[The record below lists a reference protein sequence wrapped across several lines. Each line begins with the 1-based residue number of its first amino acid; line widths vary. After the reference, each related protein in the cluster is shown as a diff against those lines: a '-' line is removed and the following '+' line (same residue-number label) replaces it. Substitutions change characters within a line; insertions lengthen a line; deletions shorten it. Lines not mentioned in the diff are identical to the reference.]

1 MSDNGSKGTALVAGG
16 AARGIIPQTFEDA
29 YRLARVFAATKLVPK
44 DFQDKPEDCCVAIL
58 QGLELGMSPIAAVQ
72 SIAVINGRPCLWGDG
87 MLAVVRASGLL
98 ETIKE
103 EDNGSTATCTVKRK
117 GDLDPVVRKFSQDDA
132 KRAGLAG
139 TPGPWTQY
147 PQRMRQMRARSWA
160 LRDVFTDVLKGISS
174 AEEMQDV
181 TPVMRDI
188 TPAREPLPDI
198 PDIPDGTEA
207 NTCDAEADQRHSDQD
222 YLKSL
227 DECLAAASS
236 VATLQE
242 VMEANTEEISD
253 RGLQQEA
260 ANLYEGHRSRMVAAM
275 ARPMETAWKDVGI
288 ARSVDIEVEPAT
300 ETVAETG
307 KPSET
312 IDIPWDD
319 EPETETATLS
329 DEAAEVALK
338 NFAAALAKCPNG
350 TRIKDLRRAWSGN
363 IDAFSP
369 TTRARFDALVAQA
382 LVRVKQAAQ
391 AYAAG

>member
-139 TPGPWTQY
+139 KPGPWTQY

-242 VMEANTEEISD
+242 VMEANTEEISE

-260 ANLYEGHRSRMVAAM
+260 ANLYEGHRSRMMAAM
-275 ARPMETAWKDVGI
+275 PPAK
-288 ARSVDIEVEPAT
+288 EPVT

-319 EPETETATLS
+319 EADKEPDTLS

-382 LVRVKQAAQ
+382 MVRVKQAAQ

>member
-139 TPGPWTQY
+139 KPGPWTQY

-207 NTCDAEADQRHSDQD
+207 DTSDSDPVWSDQD
-222 YLKSL
+222 FLKAY
-227 DECLAAASS
+227 DEWLAGASS
-236 VATLQE
+236 IETLAEIYRANVHE
-242 VMEANTEEISD
+242 VGE

-260 ANLYEGHRSRMVAAM
+260 ANLYEGHRSRMMAAM
-275 ARPMETAWKDVGI
+275 Q
-288 ARSVDIEVEPAT
+288 EPDNESAT

-319 EPETETATLS
+319 EADKEPDTLS

-382 LVRVKQAAQ
+382 MVRVKQAAQ